1 MVYGGSN
8 VGVALSHGKPRTLT
22 PDCIPFNCHIPRKST
37 PLFAE
42 AAETSPATEI
52 AVVDRF
58 SWRPAVNS
66 PADRRAAWGLGRAPA
81 APPPARMGILG
92 EAVREPAARPNTFR
106 PYGLQVFL

>member
-92 EAVREPAARPNTFR
+92 EAVREPAARPNT
-106 PYGLQVFL
+106 